1 MNHLRAIATSAKTFV
16 RSVSRIISPARGSMS
31 AQCVNINALLMHL
44 CDFDQPTYRYIIKW
58 LAYPLQ
64 NPGAKMERG
73 ILMNGQPGTGSNIF
87 FERVVAAIYGSSARL
102 LHARATDATFNSWVL
117 GAAFVV
123 VDGAATKSAIANLRA
138 LITSD
143 SVAVDQKGQEPRVI
157 PNHMNFVLLS
167 HSSDFLPLSTL
178 SRRFFAVEAPPAR
191 ERLFYDAVLA
201 EIANGGVEAFSR
213 YLKYEVNLE
222 GFNQFSAPPTPAANG
237 QYNEMAVA

>member
-16 RSVSRIISPARGSMS
+16 RTISRIISPARGGSMS

-64 NPGAKMERG
+64 NPGAKMERA
-73 ILMNGQPGTGSNIF
+73 ILMNGEPGTGSKIF
-87 FERVVAAIYGSSARL
+87 FERVIAKIYGSSARIV
-102 LHARATDATFNSWVL
+102 HPRAADGHFASWTG

-123 VDGAATKSAIANLRA
+123 VDGAVSKAAMSKFKKLM
-138 LITSD
+138 TSVLVV
-143 SVAVDQKGQEPRVI
+143 SNFGYEMESET
-157 PNHMNFVLLS
+157 NCMNFVFLT
-167 HSSDFLPLSTL
+167 HSSEFLPLSAV
-178 SRRFFAVEAPPAR
+178 SQRFFAVEAPPAR

-213 YLKYEVNLE
+213 YLKHEVNLE
-222 GFNQFSAPPTPAANG
+222 GFNQFSAPPAPVARGTL
-237 QYNEMAVA
+237 NEMAVA